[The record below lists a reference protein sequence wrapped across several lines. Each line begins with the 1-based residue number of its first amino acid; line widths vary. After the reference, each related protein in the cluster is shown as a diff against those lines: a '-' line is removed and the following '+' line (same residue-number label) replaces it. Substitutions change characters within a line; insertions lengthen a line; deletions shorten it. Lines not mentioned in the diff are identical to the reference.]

1 MPCQIKPDLQYG
13 SSQMDGSN
21 ALFHNI
27 ANKGTSLSAPPLVV
41 DCDGTLVFTDT
52 LHEAAL
58 RVLRDKPLAVFSIPF
73 WLMKGKAYLKQKL
86 ATCSEFDAS
95 SLPYNQ
101 ALIAWLKEQQ
111 AAGRS
116 LVLCTAADQV
126 IAQAVAKHL
135 GLFNQVIASDGEQ
148 NVAGRHKAAILV
160 QQFGEKGFDYVGNA
174 QPDLQVWQHAR
185 RAIVVNASESLER
198 AAAACCEVEKIFSKP
213 EIGLSVWRRALRLHQ
228 WMKNCLLFV
237 PILAAH
243 QIPDVMRS
251 SDLLMAFLSFS
262 LCASA
267 VYLAN
272 DLLDLDSDRQH
283 PRKKFRPFASGQL
296 SVVTG
301 VLLAPLLLIAA
312 MWLGLQIPGQFLGWL
327 IFYFIL
333 TCAYSLLLKR
343 VVLIDC
349 LTLAVLYTV
358 RLIAGASA
366 ASMSLSF
373 WLLAFAVFLF
383 LSLAFVKR
391 YAELEIQL
399 LSGKEKA
406 HGRGY
411 LTSDASLVQTLGV
424 TAGFSAVLV
433 LALYLNSDAV
443 VKLYKAPEIIWGAV
457 PVMLFWISWMWM
469 QAHRGKMHDDPLVFA
484 LKDKAS
490 LSAGIV
496 FALVLLAGAGGW
508 PW

>member
-1 MPCQIKPDLQYG
+1 
-13 SSQMDGSN
+13 
-21 ALFHNI
+21 
-27 ANKGTSLSAPPLVV
+27 
-41 DCDGTLVFTDT
+41 
-52 LHEAAL
+52 
-58 RVLRDKPLAVFSIPF
+58 
-73 WLMKGKAYLKQKL
+73 
-86 ATCSEFDAS
+86 
-95 SLPYNQ
+95 
-101 ALIAWLKEQQ
+101 
-111 AAGRS
+111 
-116 LVLCTAADQV
+116 
-126 IAQAVAKHL
+126 
-135 GLFNQVIASDGEQ
+135 
-148 NVAGRHKAAILV
+148 
-160 QQFGEKGFDYVGNA
+160 
-174 QPDLQVWQHAR
+174 
-185 RAIVVNASESLER
+185 
-198 AAAACCEVEKIFSKP
+198 
-213 EIGLSVWRRALRLHQ
+213 
-228 WMKNCLLFV
+228 MKNCLLFV

-243 QIPDVMRS
+243 QIPDVVRS
-251 SDLLMAFLSFS
+251 CDLLMAFLSFS

-399 LSGKEKA
+399 LSGKEKT

-411 LTSDASLVQTLGV
+411 FTSDASLVQTLGV

-433 LALYLNSDAV
+433 LALYLNSEAV